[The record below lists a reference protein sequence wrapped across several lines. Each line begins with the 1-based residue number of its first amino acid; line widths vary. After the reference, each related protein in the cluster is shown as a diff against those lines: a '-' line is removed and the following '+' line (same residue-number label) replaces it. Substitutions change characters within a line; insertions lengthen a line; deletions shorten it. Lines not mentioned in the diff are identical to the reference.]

1 MTNIKRGHVLQEINQ
16 LLANNGFETSHIYE
30 RSCFD
35 MVARR
40 KLLLLLLK
48 VLVNIDGIN
57 GVQAQEIRKISR
69 SFMASPLI
77 VGLKSKNEH
86 LEEDVVYER
95 HGIPVIGLETL
106 KNMIIEGEY
115 PEILADRGGYYVQI
129 NGEVLKEVREDY
141 NLSLKDLADLAHV
154 SRETIYKYEHGI
166 VRACPETAMM
176 LEDILNLK
184 ITLSIDL
191 FKVPDSLK
199 ELNIGKSN
207 ESPLN
212 DNKIN
217 MNEFQPQKLVELGF
231 GIIPTQKTPFDALA
245 KLESNN
251 PISKNV
257 ETPLIT
263 NLEKNRKQRTLKKM
277 AITLKDLSLITGSS
291 SVFILDNEKIKE
303 SLDGIPVVHGW
314 EMGEIETPAEFLK
327 MIKERKECN

>member
-1 MTNIKRGHVLQEINQ
+1 
-16 LLANNGFETSHIYE
+16 
-30 RSCFD
+30 

-57 GVQAQEIRKISR
+57 GVQAQEIKKISH

-77 VGLKSKNEH
+77 VGLKSKSEH

-106 KNMIIEGEY
+106 KNMILEGEY

-191 FKVPDSLK
+191 FKAPDSLK
-199 ELNIGKSN
+199 ELDIQKPN
-207 ESPLN
+207 ESQLN
-212 DNKIN
+212 DKIN

-231 GIIPTQKTPFDALA
+231 GVIPTQKTPFDALA
-245 KLESNN
+245 KLEANN
-251 PISKNV
+251 KISKNI

-277 AITLKDLSLITGSS
+277 AITLKDLSLITGSN

>member
-1 MTNIKRGHVLQEINQ
+1 MTNVKRGHVLQEINE

-57 GVQAQEIRKISR
+57 GVQAQEIKKISH

-77 VGLKSKNEH
+77 VGLKSKSEH

-106 KNMIIEGEY
+106 KNMILEGEY

-191 FKVPDSLK
+191 FKVPDALK
-199 ELNIGKSN
+199 ELDIHKTN

-231 GIIPTQKTPFDALA
+231 GVIPTQKTPFDALA
-245 KLESNN
+245 KLEANN
-251 PISKNV
+251 KISKNI

-277 AITLKDLSLITGSS
+277 AITLKDLSLITGSN